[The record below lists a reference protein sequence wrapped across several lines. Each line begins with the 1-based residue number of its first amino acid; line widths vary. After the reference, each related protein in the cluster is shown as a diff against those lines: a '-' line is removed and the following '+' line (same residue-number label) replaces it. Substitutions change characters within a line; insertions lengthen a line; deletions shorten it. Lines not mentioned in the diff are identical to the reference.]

1 MFFPKA
7 LYAVAIFLSS
17 CLLFLAEP
25 MAGKRLLPLLGGS
38 AAVWTTCLVF
48 FQTALLLGYF
58 CAHALA
64 TRMRSAVQGIVY
76 TALLALS
83 LVQVWRSVNPDLRAT
98 SAHPI
103 VSVLWLLTTLI
114 GLPFLALSATSP
126 LLQAWYAHELAASS
140 EKGGQPYRLFAL
152 SNFGSMLALIIY
164 PWLVEPNFSLRTQAL
179 AWGAGFLLLLL
190 VSALIALRLRNFNA
204 SESSVPAAV
213 LEQEPHP
220 AVSDRFL
227 WLLLPACG
235 SLMLSAMTNHLSQN
249 VAAIPLLW
257 IIPLIAYLLSFIVA
271 FSGGDR
277 FRPRW
282 LMSLLLAIALGGVGV
297 VLYKVE
303 ARLSFKL
310 SILVF
315 CVALFIICLYCHA
328 ELHRLRPSPRYA
340 TSFYLMIAAGGAIGA
355 TFVGVLAPVIFS
367 GNYEIYYGLA
377 FAAVLAF
384 LVSWRQHILW
394 RILWVPAMAAMVW
407 LAVHKIKADELD
419 NFAQMRSFYGTL
431 SITQTVRE
439 GGYME
444 RTLIHGTIEHGMQI
458 YSKDLRMWP
467 TTYYAHSSGV
477 GLAMDLCCDTRPRRV
492 GMIGLGTGTLA
503 AYGRKG
509 DVFRFYEINPQVEP
523 IARNVFTYLK
533 ESQAHID
540 IIHGDARLSLAD
552 EPPQGY
558 DVLVVDAFSGD
569 AIPVHLLTTQAMEL
583 YQRHLQPDGILAI
596 HVSNQFLELAPEV
609 QKQAEHAGYSA
620 VFVVSPEDLDK
631 GEYSSDWVLV
641 TKNVRFLAEADV
653 IEAQEPIK
661 MPQEVPLWT
670 DDYNSLLPLLKKEP
684 WIKKEDKDD
693 ADQGD
698 DQKDNQKD
706 NKQH

>member
-1 MFFPKA
+1 MIFPKT
-7 LYAVAIFLSS
+7 LYAAAIFLSS

-48 FQTALLLGYF
+48 FQTALLLGYL

-64 TRMRSAVQGIVY
+64 TRMRAAVQGIVY
-76 TALLALS
+76 TVLLALS
-83 LVQVWRSVNPDLRAT
+83 LAQVWRSVNPDLRAT
-98 SAHPI
+98 PAHPI

-114 GLPFLALSATSP
+114 GLPFLTLSATSP
-126 LLQAWYAHELAASS
+126 LLQAWYAHELAASP
-140 EKGGQPYRLFAL
+140 EKSGQPYKLFAL

-190 VSALIALRLRNFNA
+190 VSALIALRLRNFHVSA
-204 SESSVPAAV
+204 TSAPAAV
-213 LEQEPHP
+213 LEQEPRP
-220 AVSDRFL
+220 AIADRFL

-282 LMSLLLAIALGGVGV
+282 LMSGLLVIALGGVGV
-297 VLYKVE
+297 ILYRAE
-303 ARLSFKL
+303 SRLSLKL

-315 CVALFIICLYCHA
+315 CVALFLICLYCHA

-340 TSFYLMIAAGGAIGA
+340 TSFYLMMAAGGAIGA

-367 GNYEIYYGLA
+367 GNYEIYYALA
-377 FAAVLAF
+377 SAAVLAF

-394 RILWVPAMAAMVW
+394 RIFWVPATAAMVW
-407 LAVHKIKADELD
+407 LAVHQIKQDQLD

-431 SITQTVRE
+431 SITRTVRE
-439 GGYME
+439 GGYMQ
-444 RTLIHGTIEHGMQI
+444 RTLYHGTIEHGIQI

-467 TTYYAHSSGV
+467 TTYYAHNSGV
-477 GLAMDLCCDTRPRRV
+477 GLAMDLCCDKRPRRV

-533 ESQAHID
+533 ESPAHID
-540 IIHGDARLSLAD
+540 IVEGDARLSLAH

-569 AIPVHLLTTQAMEL
+569 AIPVHLLTTQAIQL

-609 QKQAEHAGYSA
+609 QKQAEHAGLSA
-620 VFVVSPEDLDK
+620 VFVVSAEDLDK

-641 TKNVRFLAEADV
+641 TKNLTFLADANV

-661 MPQEVPLWT
+661 VLQDVPLWT

-693 ADQGD
+693 QDQGD
-698 DQKDNQKD
+698 DQKDNK
-706 NKQH
+706 

>member
-1 MFFPKA
+1 MFFPKT

-64 TRMRSAVQGIVY
+64 TRTRAVAQGIVY

-98 SAHPI
+98 PAHPI
-103 VSVLWLLTTLI
+103 VSVLWLLTTLV

-126 LLQAWYAHELAASS
+126 LLQAWYARELAASS
-140 EKGGQPYRLFAL
+140 NKSGQPYRLFAL

-190 VSALIALRLRNFNA
+190 VSALIALRLRNFNISTSSA
-204 SESSVPAAV
+204 SAAAV
-213 LEQEPHP
+213 LEQEPRP
-220 AVSDRFL
+220 AVGDRTL
-227 WLLLPACG
+227 WLLLAACG

-271 FSGGDR
+271 FSGDR

-282 LMSLLLAIALGGVGV
+282 LMSLLLAIALGGIGFI
-297 VLYKVE
+297 LYRAE
-303 ARLSFKL
+303 SRLSFKL

-355 TFVGVLAPVIFS
+355 TFVGVLAPLIFS
-367 GNYEIYYGLA
+367 GNYELYYGLP

-384 LVSWRQHILW
+384 VVSWRQHILW
-394 RILWVPAMAAMVW
+394 RIFWVPGTAAVVW
-407 LAVHKIKADELD
+407 LAVHQIRTDRLD
-419 NFAQMRSFYGTL
+419 SIAQMRSFYGTL

-439 GGYME
+439 GGYMQ
-444 RTLIHGTIEHGMQI
+444 RTLYHGTIEHGLQI

-467 TTYYAHSSGV
+467 TSYYAHNSGV
-477 GLAMDLCCDTRPRRV
+477 GLAMDLCCDKHPRRV

-540 IIHGDARLSLAD
+540 IVQGDARLSLAD

-569 AIPVHLLTTQAMEL
+569 AIPVHLLTTQAIEL

-609 QKQAEHAGYSA
+609 QKQAEHAGLSA
-620 VFVVSPEDLDK
+620 VLVISPEDLEK

-641 TKNVRFLAEADV
+641 TKNLRFLAEANV

-684 WIKKEDKDD
+684 WIKKEDKDE
-693 ADQGD
+693 DQSD
-698 DQKDNQKD
+698 EKKD
-706 NKQH
+706 NK

>member
-1 MFFPKA
+1 M
-7 LYAVAIFLSS
+7 
-17 CLLFLAEP
+17 
-25 MAGKRLLPLLGGS
+25 
-38 AAVWTTCLVF
+38 WTTCLVF
-48 FQTALLLGYF
+48 FQIALLLGYF

-64 TRMRSAVQGIVY
+64 TRMRAAVQGIVY
-76 TALLALS
+76 TVLLVLS

-98 SAHPI
+98 STHPI

-126 LLQAWYAHELAASS
+126 LLQAWYAHELAASP
-140 EKGGQPYRLFAL
+140 EKSSQPYWLFAL
-152 SNFGSMLALIIY
+152 SNLGSMLALIIY

-190 VSALIALRLRNFNA
+190 VSALIALRLRSFNVSA
-204 SESSVPAAV
+204 LPVPAAV
-213 LEQEPHP
+213 LEQEPRP

-282 LMSLLLAIALGGVGV
+282 LMSLLLVIALGGVGV
-297 VLYKVE
+297 VLY
-303 ARLSFKL
+303 RLESRFSFKF

-328 ELHRLRPSPRYA
+328 ELHRLRPSPRHA
-340 TSFYLMIAAGGAIGA
+340 TSFYLMIAAGGALGA

-384 LVSWRQHILW
+384 LVSWRQHFLW
-394 RILWVPAMAAMVW
+394 RILWVPAIAAMVW

-431 SITQTVRE
+431 SITQAVRE

-458 YSKDLRMWP
+458 YSKELRMWP

-477 GLAMDLCCDTRPRRV
+477 GLAMDLCCDKRPRRV

-540 IIHGDARLSLAD
+540 IVHGDARLSLAH

-569 AIPVHLLTTQAMEL
+569 AIPVHLLTTQAIEL
-583 YQRHLQPDGILAI
+583 YRRHLQPDGILAI

-620 VFVVSPEDLDK
+620 VFVVSTEDLDK

-641 TKNVRFLAEADV
+641 TKNVRFLAEANV

-684 WIKKEDKDD
+684 WIKKEDKDE
-693 ADQGD
+693 DQGD
-698 DQKDNQKD
+698 DQKDK
-706 NKQH
+706 K